1 MNKLLIYLVAFLGCI
16 NTSFATTLYVNINAS
31 GSNNGT
37 SWADAYTDLQDAIAS
52 SNFGDEIWVAAG
64 TYKPTNTTDQAIHF
78 YIKNGTKVYGGFN
91 GTESLLSER
100 NPQVNVTILSGDIGT
115 SSIVDNSYHVVYFLN
130 TGNQTLLNGFTIT
143 KGLAIGN
150 AIADAGGGVYATNSS
165 AVVENCTFITN
176 YGDFGGAFAQVNT
189 GICTVKNCVFEGNLS
204 YTNGGAV
211 YLSNDIAFFTDCYFA
226 SNQSNGDGGAVYL
239 NSSEF
244 NFDRC
249 VFAGNTS
256 ADDGSAFYV
265 GNFATLIL
273 TNSLLVG
280 NYASGQEV
288 ISMNESLNQQVNQM
302 INCTVAHNRQLQNGA
317 GTRAITMN
325 ALSSIKNSIIWD
337 NGGNSEIMATGVT
350 ITNCIIQSAPG
361 NAPGTNVLS
370 SDPLFILP
378 GTLATAPFDT
388 TSVDYHVNL
397 FSDGIDYGLNA
408 AVSGTTDLDGNT
420 RIQNTV
426 DLGAYETN
434 FCTSPLTLDQNA
446 PYTIC
451 GGTPLTLSVTG
462 ATSYEWS
469 TGSSASSISVSTAG
483 NYSVVFEDTSGC
495 RGEINIVVTSSNL
508 PTPVIDY
515 TGGTLSTGS
524 FSSYQWS
531 YNGNPINGATGAT
544 HIPIQGY
551 GEYSVTVTNAAGC
564 EGNAT
569 YCISPASI
577 SANGPTTFC
586 AGSSVTLTANN
597 GDNFVWSNGDL
608 NPAITVTT
616 GGTYSVTVL
625 NAAAG
630 CTVTLSQQ
638 VTVNPNPVPTISY
651 SGGNLVTQTF
661 ATYQWSFNGVP
672 INGAVSSTLTPTSG
686 NGQYT
691 VTVTDA
697 NGCSGTSAIYN
708 YSNVSLNELSTD
720 AIRMY
725 PNPVHENGELFFE
738 STVTFTGVIRV
749 QLYDIN
755 GKSCFN
761 SVFTELPK
769 SISLNGAEPGVYF
782 VDILNDYT
790 SVARTRI
797 VIH

>member
-1 MNKLLIYLVAFLGCI
+1 MNRLLLSIISTIGCI
-16 NTSFATTLYVNINAS
+16 HISLAATWYVNTNAA

-37 SWADAYTDLQDAIAS
+37 SWANAYTDLQDAIAS

-64 TYKPTNTTDQAIHF
+64 TYKPTATTTQTIYF
-78 YIKNGTKVYGGFN
+78 QIKNGTKVYGGFN
-91 GTESLLSER
+91 GTENLLSER
-100 NPQVNVTILSGDIGT
+100 DPEANVTILSGDLGT

-143 KGLAIGN
+143 NGLAVIDGS
-150 AIADAGGGVYATNSS
+150 ADSGGGVYASNSS
-165 AVVENCTFITN
+165 AVVENCRFVSN

-204 YTNGGAV
+204 YTVGGAV
-211 YLSNDIAFFTDCYFA
+211 YLSNDMAFFTDCYFA

-273 TNSLLVG
+273 RNSLLVG

-288 ISMNESLNQQVNQM
+288 ISMNETFNQQVNKL
-302 INCTVAHNRQLQNGA
+302 INCTVAHNRQAQNGA

-325 ALSSIKNSIIWD
+325 GLSTIDNSIIWD

-350 ITNCIIQSAPG
+350 INNCILQSAPA
-361 NAPGTNVLS
+361 NPSGTNVLS
-370 SDPLFILP
+370 SDPLFIQP
-378 GTLATAPFDT
+378 GTLASAPFDT
-388 TSVDYHVNL
+388 TNVDYHLQL
-397 FSDGIDYGLNA
+397 FSPGIDYGSDFF
-408 AVSGTTDLDGNT
+408 VSGTSDLDGNT

-434 FCTSPLTLDQNA
+434 FCNSPLTLDQSA

-462 ATSYEWS
+462 ATSFQWS
-469 TGSSASSISVSTAG
+469 TGSTASSINVSTAG
-483 NYSVVFEDTSGC
+483 NYSVVFEDASGC
-495 RGEINIVVTSSNL
+495 RGEINVTVTASAN
-508 PTPVIDY
+508 PTPVITY
-515 TGGTLSTGS
+515 AGGNLSVGS
-524 FSSYQWS
+524 FSTYQWF

-551 GEYSVTVTNAAGC
+551 GEYAVTVTNAAGC

-577 SANGPTTFC
+577 TADGPTSFC
-586 AGSSVTLTANN
+586 AGESVTLTANN
-597 GDNFVWSNGDL
+597 GDNFVWSNGELDA
-608 NPAITVTT
+608 AITVTT
-616 GGTYSVTVL
+616 SGTYTVTVL
-625 NAAAG
+625 NNAAG
-630 CTVTLSQQ
+630 CTVTLSEQ
-638 VTVNPNPVPTISY
+638 VTVNPNPVPTVSY
-651 SGGNLVTQTF
+651 SGGNLITQAF

-672 INGAVSSTLTPTSG
+672 INGAVSSSLTPTNG

-697 NGCSGTSAIYN
+697 NGCSGTSAVYN
-708 YSNVSLNELSTD
+708 YSNVSLNEFGTN
-720 AIRMY
+720 AIHVY
-725 PNPVHENGELFFE
+725 PNPVSENG
-738 STVTFTGVIRV
+738 T
-749 QLYDIN
+749 LYLKSDAYLAGTIVVNISDIT

-761 SVFTELPK
+761 SLFDQVPE
-769 SISLNGAEPGVYF
+769 SISLMGIEPGVYF
-782 VDILNDYT
+782 VDVLSDYK
-790 SVARTRI
+790 SVARIRI
-797 VIH
+797 VVH